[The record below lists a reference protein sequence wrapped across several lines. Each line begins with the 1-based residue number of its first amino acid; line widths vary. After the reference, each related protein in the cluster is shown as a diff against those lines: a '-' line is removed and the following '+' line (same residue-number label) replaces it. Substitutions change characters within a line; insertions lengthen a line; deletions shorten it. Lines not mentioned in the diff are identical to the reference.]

1 MKVLKHTLFVQ
12 FPQKKE
18 WYVGRSNGGKAT
30 SATFVNPANQTL
42 FPTQLLHNSAT
53 ITGSLFDQYIDRCA
67 SRVKR
72 SITKV
77 VILIQAFPEL
87 KLRVRCF
94 KMLKV
99 AYFVLYKKRP
109 FVSLDPKTLLR

>member
-30 SATFVNPANQTL
+30 SATYVNPANQTL

-99 AYFVLYKKRP
+99 AYCVLYKKTA
-109 FVSLDPKTLLR
+109 FCLFAQTTVL

>member
-67 SRVKR
+67 
-72 SITKV
+72 
-77 VILIQAFPEL
+77 PEL
-87 KLRVRCF
+87 KHCCF
-94 KMLKV
+94 SV
-99 AYFVLYKKRP
+99 II
-109 FVSLDPKTLLR
+109 LLNNTIESKSQLW